1 MVSFTLLLSAATLV
15 LGSTSSAFKLSE
27 ASSPLENIILQD
39 EYGDL
44 ERPDRIFRPGRRWAD
59 RFFYR

>member
-44 ERPDRIFRPGRRWAD
+44 KRPDRIA
-59 RFFYR
+59 